1 MDSADDVGTPGYRQG
16 GPLPV
21 SLSSFRPVRDQATGE
36 VVVRWITQS
45 ELNNAGFNILRSE
58 AKDGEF
64 EVVNLKGIIPGTR
77 HDERKST
84 SMSGRT
90 HLRNPTLFIITRS
103 KMSPLMATAPPYAPP
118 ISEATSTPLVK
129 LTTRW
134 GELKTYGK

>member
-1 MDSADDVGTPGYRQG
+1 MMLARQG
-16 GPLPV
+16 IARRPTAV

-64 EVVNLKGIIPGTR
+64 EVVNLKGIIPDTAR
-77 HDERKST
+77 RAKST

-90 HLRNPTLFIITRS
+90 HLRNPTSSIITRS